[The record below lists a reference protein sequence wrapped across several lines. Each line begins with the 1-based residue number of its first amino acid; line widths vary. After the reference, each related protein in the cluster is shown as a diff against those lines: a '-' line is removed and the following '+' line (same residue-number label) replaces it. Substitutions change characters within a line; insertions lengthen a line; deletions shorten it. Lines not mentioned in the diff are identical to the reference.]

1 MLILKYQNTNG
12 STLALRE
19 EDKMN
24 PGTAI
29 ALIQKTK
36 DKDTRK
42 KIGAAIGIPVASIFM
57 FLIAISSLST
67 SSGTAAEPLSEQVEA
82 YRPMVSNYC
91 SKYKIGEYTDLAL
104 ALMMAES
111 GGTEPDPMQAAEG
124 VYGLY
129 CLKTKNK
136 SGGHH
141 QGPNGIPTGHS
152 ECSINA
158 GVQELRDALK
168 AAEVESPYDLDRIK
182 TAVQGY
188 NYGMTRWIKWI
199 KAHGGRYTLAL
210 SKEYSA
216 TMMPTG
222 AKGTPNHA
230 EKVMRYYSIATGDS
244 SAEILLLAGNAGLQV
259 TYYNQGDAAWAS
271 LPYGSSTIK
280 KSGCGPTS
288 AAICISTLSGKRVT
302 PRQTCTWAAQNGY
315 YVSGAGSKHEVI
327 PALAKHYGLKCKGVG
342 KDKEKV
348 VKALKSG
355 KLVVAIMGPTHFT
368 SGGHFIVLRGIK
380 NGKILVADC
389 GSRERTKE
397 TWSLD
402 LIASEAKGT
411 ASAGGP
417 FWIISK

>member
-1 MLILKYQNTNG
+1 MIPKKFIDLPNTDG
-12 STLALRE
+12 EKA
-19 EDKMN
+19 
-24 PGTAI
+24 G
-29 ALIQKTK
+29 
-36 DKDTRK
+36 K
-42 KIGAAIGIPVASIFM
+42 KIGTIVGIPVF
-57 FLIAISSLST
+57 FLLLLCAGIASLST
-67 SSGTAAEPLSEQVEA
+67 SSGTAAEPLSKEVEA
-82 YRPMVSNYC
+82 YRPMVSTYC
-91 SKYKIGEYTDLAL
+91 SKYKIGEYNDLAL

-111 GGTEPDPMQAAEG
+111 GGSEPDPMQAAEG
-124 VYGLY
+124 AYGLY

-182 TAVQGY
+182 TAIQGY
-188 NYGMTRWIKWI
+188 NYGMARWIKWI

-216 TMMPTG
+216 TMMPAG

-302 PRQTCTWAAQNGY
+302 PRQTCTWAANNGY

-342 KDKEKV
+342 KDKTKV

-355 KLVVAIMGPTHFT
+355 KKLVIAIMGPTHFT

-380 NGKILVADC
+380 DGKILVADC
-389 GSRERTKE
+389 GSRQRTKE

-402 LIASEAKGT
+402 LITQEAKGS